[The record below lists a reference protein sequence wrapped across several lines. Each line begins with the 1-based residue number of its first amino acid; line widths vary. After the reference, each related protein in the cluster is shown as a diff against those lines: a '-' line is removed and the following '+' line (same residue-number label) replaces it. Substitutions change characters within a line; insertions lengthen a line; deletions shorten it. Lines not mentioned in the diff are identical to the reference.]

1 MSPVMKEKG
10 REQKTVRKS
19 LRWYAGLKKKA
30 RKLKR
35 QTWALFLAL
44 KDPQTPWT
52 ARLIIGCTVAY
63 AVSPIDLIPDFIPVL
78 GQLDDLV
85 ILPALIVLAIRL
97 IPPDV
102 MARCRREAR
111 RHLTA
116 GDRIRTPAATAA
128 SVVFVAVWALLILW
142 IVLKIA

>member
-1 MSPVMKEKG
+1 MKKDSPGRAPGWFSRMK
-10 REQKTVRKS
+10 R
-19 LRWYAGLKKKA
+19 KA

-44 KDPQTPWT
+44 KDPHTPWT
-52 ARLIIGCTVAY
+52 ARLLIGATVAY
-63 AVSPIDLIPDFIPVL
+63 AVSPVDLIPDFIPVL

-116 GDRIRTPAATAA
+116 GDRVRTPAATAA

-142 IVLKIA
+142 IVLKIV